1 MAVIE
6 DNTTSTI
13 RRDHASGHGEQDY
26 QEGTMRRPV
35 HVVCHHTED
44 MGAFSAS

>member
-6 DNTTSTI
+6 DCATSII
-13 RRDHASGHGEQDY
+13 RRDHTSGHGEQDY
-26 QEGTMRRPV
+26 QEGNIRRPV

-44 MGAFSAS
+44 MAAFNAS